1 MEKKQRRRRFTADFE
16 TATWLEDE
24 TYVWCWAVSEIGN
37 DVNVEHGTNIEE
49 FISWCEINSDSI
61 VYFHNLKF
69 DGQFILSYLLN
80 NGYRYVNEEDTK
92 AGKTFRTLIS
102 DMGIFFSIEIWFT
115 TKKHIKIYDSMK
127 LIPGKIEDMAKN
139 FNVGLEKLEID
150 YNQVRELGYIP
161 DRHEMEYIIND
172 VKIPAIALNS
182 LFEKNLTKMTLA
194 SNALG
199 DFKSGIGY
207 RTFNHFFPILKGEI
221 DEEIRSSYR
230 GGFTYLND
238 IYKDVQVGKG
248 VVLDVNSL
256 YPSVLYSCRL
266 PVGEPVFF
274 KGKYEEDK
282 IYDLYVQRLS
292 CEFELKEGKIPTI
305 QIKGDPRFIPNEYLK
320 SSDHREVV
328 LTLTNVDLKLFFE
341 NYHVYRP
348 KYLNGFK
355 FRSARGIFK
364 RYIDK
369 WTTLKIESK
378 KNHNSS
384 LYQISKLMLNSLYGK
399 FGLNPKCRSK
409 TPYLKDGI
417 VKYKMGEVETRDGI
431 YIPIATFVTA
441 YARDKTIRTSQ
452 IIKDYSIN
460 KYGEDKYIYS
470 DTDSIHTTL
479 SDEELMGICD
489 IDDYRLGAWKIESK
503 FCRAKFI
510 RQKTYIEEIDGKLK
524 ITCAGLPENCYSQ
537 VTFENFNQDLCV
549 KGKLSYKYVK
559 GGVKLV
565 ETTFK
570 IKNTG
575 LAQFRW

>member
-1 MEKKQRRRRFTADFE
+1 MEKRQRRRRFTADFE

-37 DVNVEHGTNIEE
+37 DCNVEHGTNIEE

-80 NGYRYVNEEDTK
+80 NGYRYVNEGTK
-92 AGKTFRTLIS
+92 GGKTFRTLIS

-161 DRHEMEYIIND
+161 DRHEIEYILND
-172 VKIPAIALNS
+172 VKIPAIALNK
-182 LFEKNLTKMTLA
+182 LFERKLTKMTLA
-194 SNALG
+194 SNAIE
-199 DFKSGIGY
+199 DFKKEIGY
-207 RTFNHFFPILKGEI
+207 RTFKHFFPVLKKEI
-221 DEEIRSSYR
+221 DDEIRSSYR

-238 IYKDVQVGKG
+238 IYKEVKVGEG

-256 YPSVLYSCRL
+256 YPSVLYDCKL

-274 KGKYEEDK
+274 KGKYKKDK

-292 CEFELKEGKIPTI
+292 CEFELKPGKIPTI
-305 QIKGDPRFIPNEYLK
+305 QIKGDPNFIPNEYLK

-364 RYIDK
+364 TYIDK
-369 WTTLKIESK
+369 WTNLKIESK
-378 KNHNSS
+378 KNKNSS
-384 LYQISKLMLNSLYGK
+384 LYQISKMMLNSLYGK
-399 FGLNPKCRSK
+399 FGLSVKCRSK

-441 YARDKTIRTSQ
+441 YAREKTIRTSQ
-452 IIKDYSIN
+452 RIKDYSIN

-479 SDEELMGICD
+479 SEEELKKICD
-489 IDDYRLGAWKIESK
+489 IDDYRLGAWKIENK

>member
-1 MEKKQRRRRFTADFE
+1 
-16 TATWLEDE
+16 
-24 TYVWCWAVSEIGN
+24 
-37 DVNVEHGTNIEE
+37 
-49 FISWCEINSDSI
+49 
-61 VYFHNLKF
+61 
-69 DGQFILSYLLN
+69 
-80 NGYRYVNEEDTK
+80 
-92 AGKTFRTLIS
+92 
-102 DMGIFFSIEIWFT
+102 MGIFFSIEIWFT

-161 DRHEMEYIIND
+161 DRQEIEYILND

-207 RTFNHFFPILKGEI
+207 RTFKHFFPIIKGEI

-230 GGFTYLND
+230 GGFTYLNEK
-238 IYKDVQVGKG
+238 YKEVKVGEG

-266 PVGEPVFF
+266 PVGEPVFYR
-274 KGKYEEDK
+274 GKYEEDK
-282 IYDLYVQRLS
+282 IYDLYVQRIS

-364 RYIDK
+364 GYIDK

-378 KNHNSS
+378 KKHNGS

-409 TPYLKDGI
+409 APYLKDGI
-417 VKYKMGEVETRDGI
+417 VKYKMGEVETREGI

-452 IIKDYSIN
+452 RIKDYSVN

-479 SDEELMGICD
+479 SEEELMKICD

>member
-37 DVNVEHGTNIEE
+37 ENNVEHGTKIEE
-49 FISWCEINSDSI
+49 FIKWCEINSESI
-61 VYFHNLKF
+61 VYFHNIKF

-80 NGYRYVNEEDTK
+80 NGYKCINDKDNKE
-92 AGKTFRTLIS
+92 AKTFKTLIT

-139 FNVGLEKLEID
+139 FNVGLEKLDIDYNMVRSDDYVPDEHEID
-150 YNQVRELGYIP
+150 YIL
-161 DRHEMEYIIND
+161 ND

-199 DFKSGIGY
+199 DFKSGIGF
-207 RTFNHFFPILKGEI
+207 RAFNHFFPVLEKEI

-238 IYKDVQVGKG
+238 IYKEIKVGKG
-248 VVLDVNSL
+248 IVLDVNSL
-256 YPSVLYSCRL
+256 YPSVLYDSRL

-274 KGKYEEDK
+274 RGKYKYDGLH
-282 IYDLYVQRLS
+282 DLYVQRLS
-292 CEFELKEGKIPTI
+292 CEFELKPGKIPTI
-305 QIKGDPRFIPNEYLK
+305 QIKGDADFMPNEYLK
-320 SSDHREVV
+320 NSKNRVVV
-328 LTLTNVDLKLFFE
+328 LTLTNIDLKLFFE
-341 NYHVYRP
+341 NYDVKNPR
-348 KYLNGFK
+348 YLNGFM

-364 RYIDK
+364 KYIDK
-369 WTTLKIESK
+369 WTNLKIESK
-378 KNHNSS
+378 KNKNSS
-384 LYQISKLMLNSLYGK
+384 LYQISKMMLNSLYGK
-399 FGLNPKCRSK
+399 FGLSVKCRSK

-417 VKYKMGEVETRDGI
+417 VKYKMGEEETRDGI

-452 IIKDYSIN
+452 KIRDYSVN
-460 KYGEDKYIYS
+460 MYGEDKYIYS

-479 SDEELMGICD
+479 SKKELIKICD
-489 IDDYRLGAWKIESK
+489 IDDYRLGAWKIESE

-510 RQKTYIEEIDGKLK
+510 RQKTYIEEIDGELK
-524 ITCAGLPENCYSQ
+524 ITCAGLPENCYAQ
-537 VTFENFNQDLCV
+537 VTFENFNQDLSV
-549 KGKLSYKYVK
+549 SGKLSYKYVK

-575 LAQFRW
+575 LANFRW

>member
-1 MEKKQRRRRFTADFE
+1 MEKRQRRRRFTADFE

-37 DVNVEHGTNIEE
+37 DCNVEHGTNIEE

-80 NGYRYVNEEDTK
+80 NGYRYVNEGTK
-92 AGKTFRTLIS
+92 GGKTFRTLIS

-161 DRHEMEYIIND
+161 DRHEIEYILND
-172 VKIPAIALNS
+172 VKIPAIALNK
-182 LFEKNLTKMTLA
+182 LFERKLTKMTLA
-194 SNALG
+194 SNAIE
-199 DFKSGIGY
+199 DFKKEIGY
-207 RTFNHFFPILKGEI
+207 RTFKHFFPVLKKEI
-221 DEEIRSSYR
+221 DDEIRSSYR

-238 IYKDVQVGKG
+238 IYKEVKVGEG

-256 YPSVLYSCRL
+256 YPSVLYDCKL

-274 KGKYEEDK
+274 KGKYKKDK

-292 CEFELKEGKIPTI
+292 CEFELKPGKIPTI
-305 QIKGDPRFIPNEYLK
+305 QIKGDPNFIPNEYLK

-364 RYIDK
+364 TYIDK
-369 WTTLKIESK
+369 WTNLKIESK
-378 KNHNSS
+378 KNKNSS

-399 FGLNPKCRSK
+399 FGLSVKCRSK

-441 YARDKTIRTSQ
+441 YAREKTIRTSQ
-452 IIKDYSIN
+452 RIKDYSIN

-479 SDEELMGICD
+479 NEEELKKICD
-489 IDDYRLGAWKIESK
+489 IDDYRLGAWKIENK

>member
-1 MEKKQRRRRFTADFE
+1 MGKKQRRRRFTADFE
-16 TATWLEDE
+16 TATWLADE

-37 DVNVEHGTNIEE
+37 ESNVEYGTKIEE
-49 FISWCEINSDSI
+49 FIRWCEINSDSI

-69 DGQFILSYLLN
+69 DGSFVLSYLLN
-80 NGYRYVNEEDTK
+80 NGYKCINDNGSK
-92 AGKTFRTLIS
+92 AEKTFKTLIT

-115 TKKHIKIYDSMK
+115 TKKHIKIYDSLK
-127 LIPGKIEDMAKN
+127 LIPGKIDVMSRN
-139 FNVGLEKLEID
+139 FNVGLEKLDID
-150 YNQVRELGYIP
+150 YNQVRDIDYIP
-161 DRHEMEYIIND
+161 DAHEIEYILND

-194 SNALG
+194 SNAIS
-199 DFKSGIGY
+199 DFKDGIGY
-207 RTFNHFFPILKGEI
+207 RSFNHFFPILTDEI

-248 VVLDVNSL
+248 LVLDVNSL
-256 YPSVLYSCRL
+256 YPSVLYDSRL

-274 KGKYEEDK
+274 RGKYKYDGLH
-282 IYDLYVQRLS
+282 DLYVQRLS
-292 CEFELKEGKIPTI
+292 CEFELKPGKIPTI
-305 QIKGDPRFIPNEYLK
+305 QIKGDADFMPNEYLK
-320 SSDHREVV
+320 SSQNRVVV
-328 LTLTNVDLKLFFE
+328 LTLTNIDLKLFFE
-341 NYHVYRP
+341 NYDVKNPR
-348 KYLNGFK
+348 YLNGFM

-364 RYIDK
+364 KYIDK
-369 WTTLKIESK
+369 WTNLKIESK
-378 KNHNSS
+378 KNGNSS

-399 FGLNPKCRSK
+399 FGLNPRCRSK

-417 VKYKMGEVETRDGI
+417 VKYKMGDVEKRKPV

-479 SDEELMGICD
+479 SEEELMQICD

-537 VTFENFNQDLCV
+537 VTFENFNKDLSV
-549 KGKLSYKYVK
+549 RGKLSYKHVK

-575 LAQFRW
+575 LANFRW